1 MKNKSLFFRI
11 LFTCFFFFLSIGC
24 KENKV
29 LQPEESNP
37 PDVIFKKPININ
49 SINDSTVSSETKVIE
64 SEITSTNKK
73 NKKNLTK
80 IVSNQ
85 INGGETL
92 SSILLPQKG
101 VKQGDIFQLSQV
113 NIEGLD
119 FNKIQIGQRYDFI
132 LNSENDSLIYYIH
145 YFSNE
150 NILQVEFN
158 PFAVKKISSADIK
171 NIKIQETQVESSNSV
186 KIEKIVEVKEPA
198 ITKSFLLGI
207 ISFSKSDLFVELEKQ
222 YHTKSK
228 MYLEKET
235 ASAFKR
241 MYKAAKLDGINLK
254 IVSGARNYYSQKSIW
269 ERKFKK
275 NEQAGMSPI
284 ENAKKILL
292 YSSMPSTS
300 RHHWG
305 TDIDINSLE
314 PSYFEYGRGK
324 IEYDWLV
331 KNGAKFGFCQTYSDF
346 DKNDRSSGYQEE
358 SWHWTYMPKS
368 KKFLAEYNKT
378 VGYEDINGFMGS
390 ELAEQLGMIEN
401 YVNGISSDC
410 SN

>member
-1 MKNKSLFFRI
+1 MVAL
-11 LFTCFFFFLSIGC
+11 GC

-37 PDVIFKKPININ
+37 PEVIFKKPIKIN
-49 SINDSTVSSETKVIE
+49 SINDSIVSSEIKVIE
-64 SEITSTNKK
+64 SEITSTHQK

-80 IVSNQ
+80 IISNQ
-85 INGGETL
+85 INSGETL

-101 VKQGDIFQLSQV
+101 VKQGDIFQLSLV
-113 NIEGLD
+113 NIDGLD

-150 NILQVEFN
+150 NILQVNFN
-158 PFAVKKISSADIK
+158 PFSVKKISSKDVK

-207 ISFSKSDLFVELEKQ
+207 ISFSKSNLFVELEKQ

-269 ERKFKK
+269 ERKYKK

-324 IEYDWLV
+324 IEYEWLV

-346 DKNDRSSGYQEE
+346 AKNDRFSGYQEE

-390 ELAEQLGMIEN
+390 GLAEQLGMIEN
-401 YVNGISSDC
+401 YVNGISSTC
-410 SN
+410 E

>member
-1 MKNKSLFFRI
+1 MNSNI
-11 LFTCFFFFLSIGC
+11 LFIKILLPCYLFTVALGC

-29 LQPEESNP
+29 LQPEKSNP
-37 PDVIFKKPININ
+37 PEVIFKKPIKIN

-64 SEITSTNKK
+64 SEITSTDLK

-85 INGGETL
+85 INSGETL

-113 NIEGLD
+113 NIDGLD

-158 PFAVKKISSADIK
+158 PFSVKKISSTDVK
-171 NIKIQETQVESSNSV
+171 NIKIQEPQIVSSNSANS
-186 KIEKIVEVKEPA
+186 EKIVEVKEPA

-378 VGYEDINGFMGS
+378 VGYEDINGFVGS

-401 YVNGISSDC
+401 YVNGISSTC
-410 SN
+410 E

>member
-1 MKNKSLFFRI
+1 
-11 LFTCFFFFLSIGC
+11 
-24 KENKV
+24 
-29 LQPEESNP
+29 
-37 PDVIFKKPININ
+37 
-49 SINDSTVSSETKVIE
+49 
-64 SEITSTNKK
+64 
-73 NKKNLTK
+73 
-80 IVSNQ
+80 
-85 INGGETL
+85 
-92 SSILLPQKG
+92 
-101 VKQGDIFQLSQV
+101 
-113 NIEGLD
+113 
-119 FNKIQIGQRYDFI
+119 
-132 LNSENDSLIYYIH
+132 
-145 YFSNE
+145 
-150 NILQVEFN
+150 
-158 PFAVKKISSADIK
+158 
-171 NIKIQETQVESSNSV
+171 
-186 KIEKIVEVKEPA
+186 
-198 ITKSFLLGI
+198 
-207 ISFSKSDLFVELEKQ
+207 
-222 YHTKSK
+222 
-228 MYLEKET
+228 
-235 ASAFKR
+235 
-241 MYKAAKLDGINLK
+241 
-254 IVSGARNYYSQKSIW
+254 
-269 ERKFKK
+269 
-275 NEQAGMSPI
+275 MSPI

-378 VGYEDINGFMGS
+378 VGYEDINGFLGS

>member
-1 MKNKSLFFRI
+1 MN
-11 LFTCFFFFLSIGC
+11 
-24 KENKV
+24 
-29 LQPEESNP
+29 
-37 PDVIFKKPININ
+37 
-49 SINDSTVSSETKVIE
+49 
-64 SEITSTNKK
+64 
-73 NKKNLTK
+73 
-80 IVSNQ
+80 
-85 INGGETL
+85 
-92 SSILLPQKG
+92 
-101 VKQGDIFQLSQV
+101 QGDIFQLSQV

-158 PFAVKKISSADIK
+158 PFTVKKISSTDVK

-378 VGYEDINGFMGS
+378 VGYEDINGLFLGS
-390 ELAEQLGMIEN
+390 ELAAEQLGMIEN

>member
-1 MKNKSLFFRI
+1 MVAL
-11 LFTCFFFFLSIGC
+11 GC

-37 PDVIFKKPININ
+37 PEVIFKKPININ

-64 SEITSTNKK
+64 SEITSTNQK

-85 INGGETL
+85 INSGETL

-158 PFAVKKISSADIK
+158 PFAVKKISSTDVN
-171 NIKIQETQVESSNSV
+171 NIKIQETQVKSSNSV

-401 YVNGISSDC
+401 YVNGISSTC
-410 SN
+410 E

>member
-1 MKNKSLFFRI
+1 MVAL
-11 LFTCFFFFLSIGC
+11 GC

-37 PDVIFKKPININ
+37 PEVIFKKPININ
-49 SINDSTVSSETKVIE
+49 SINDSTLSSETKVIE
-64 SEITSTNKK
+64 SEITSTNQK

-85 INGGETL
+85 INSGETL

-101 VKQGDIFQLSQV
+101 VNQGDIFQLSQV

-158 PFAVKKISSADIK
+158 PFTVKKISSTDVK

-186 KIEKIVEVKEPA
+186 KTEKIVEVKEPA

-378 VGYEDINGFMGS
+378 VGYEDINGFLGS

>member
-1 MKNKSLFFRI
+1 MVAL
-11 LFTCFFFFLSIGC
+11 GC

-37 PDVIFKKPININ
+37 PEVIFKKPININ

-73 NKKNLTK
+73 NLTK

-85 INGGETL
+85 INSGETL

-150 NILQVEFN
+150 NILQVEFD
-158 PFAVKKISSADIK
+158 PFSVKKISSADIK

-275 NEQAGMSPI
+275 NEQSGMSPV

-292 YSSMPSTS
+292 YS
-300 RHHWG
+300 
-305 TDIDINSLE
+305 INI
-314 PSYFEYGRGK
+314 Y
-324 IEYDWLV
+324 
-331 KNGAKFGFCQTYSDF
+331 TYSI
-346 DKNDRSSGYQEE
+346 
-358 SWHWTYMPKS
+358 
-368 KKFLAEYNKT
+368 L
-378 VGYEDINGFMGS
+378 
-390 ELAEQLGMIEN
+390 
-401 YVNGISSDC
+401 
-410 SN
+410 

>member
-1 MKNKSLFFRI
+1 MVAL
-11 LFTCFFFFLSIGC
+11 GC

-37 PDVIFKKPININ
+37 PEVIFKKPININ
-49 SINDSTVSSETKVIE
+49 SINDSTLSSETKVIE
-64 SEITSTNKK
+64 SEITSTNQK

-85 INGGETL
+85 INSGETL

-101 VKQGDIFQLSQV
+101 VNQGDIFQLSQV

-158 PFAVKKISSADIK
+158 PFTVKKISSTDVK

-378 VGYEDINGFMGS
+378 VGYEDINGFLGS

>member
-1 MKNKSLFFRI
+1 M
-11 LFTCFFFFLSIGC
+11 
-24 KENKV
+24 
-29 LQPEESNP
+29 
-37 PDVIFKKPININ
+37 
-49 SINDSTVSSETKVIE
+49 
-64 SEITSTNKK
+64 
-73 NKKNLTK
+73 
-80 IVSNQ
+80 
-85 INGGETL
+85 
-92 SSILLPQKG
+92 
-101 VKQGDIFQLSQV
+101 KQGDIFQLSQV

-158 PFAVKKISSADIK
+158 PFAVKKISSTDVK

-186 KIEKIVEVKEPA
+186 KTEKIVEVKEPA

-269 ERKFKK
+269 ERKMSKLECLQLKMQKK
-275 NEQAGMSPI
+275 YSYTAQCLQLPDITGVPI
-284 ENAKKILL
+284 
-292 YSSMPSTS
+292 ST
-300 RHHWG
+300 
-305 TDIDINSLE
+305 
-314 PSYFEYGRGK
+314 
-324 IEYDWLV
+324 
-331 KNGAKFGFCQTYSDF
+331 
-346 DKNDRSSGYQEE
+346 
-358 SWHWTYMPKS
+358 
-368 KKFLAEYNKT
+368 
-378 VGYEDINGFMGS
+378 
-390 ELAEQLGMIEN
+390 
-401 YVNGISSDC
+401 
-410 SN
+410 

>member
-1 MKNKSLFFRI
+1 MVAL
-11 LFTCFFFFLSIGC
+11 GC

-37 PDVIFKKPININ
+37 PEVIFKKPIKIN
-49 SINDSTVSSETKVIE
+49 SINDSIVSSEIKVIE
-64 SEITSTNKK
+64 SEITSTHQK

-80 IVSNQ
+80 IISNQ
-85 INGGETL
+85 INSGETL

-101 VKQGDIFQLSQV
+101 VKQGDIFQLSIV

-150 NILQVEFN
+150 NILQVNFN
-158 PFAVKKISSADIK
+158 PFSVKKISSKDVK

-207 ISFSKSDLFVELEKQ
+207 ISFSKSNLFVELEKQ
-222 YHTKSK
+222 YHTKNK

-269 ERKFKK
+269 ERKYKK

-324 IEYDWLV
+324 IEYEWLV

-346 DKNDRSSGYQEE
+346 AKNDRFSGYQEE

-390 ELAEQLGMIEN
+390 GLAEQLGMIEN
-401 YVNGISSDC
+401 YVNGISSTC
-410 SN
+410 E

>member
-1 MKNKSLFFRI
+1 MVAL
-11 LFTCFFFFLSIGC
+11 GC

-37 PDVIFKKPININ
+37 PEVIFKKPIKIN
-49 SINDSTVSSETKVIE
+49 SINDSIVSSEIKVIE
-64 SEITSTNKK
+64 SEITSTHQK

-80 IVSNQ
+80 IISNQ
-85 INGGETL
+85 INSGETL
-92 SSILLPQKG
+92 SSILLRQKG
-101 VKQGDIFQLSQV
+101 VKQGDIFQLSIV

-150 NILQVEFN
+150 NILQVNFN
-158 PFAVKKISSADIK
+158 PFSVKKISSKDVK

-207 ISFSKSDLFVELEKQ
+207 ISFSKSNLFVELEKQ

-269 ERKFKK
+269 ERKYKK

-324 IEYDWLV
+324 IEYEWLV

-346 DKNDRSSGYQEE
+346 AKNDRFSGYQEE

-390 ELAEQLGMIEN
+390 GLAEQLGMIEN
-401 YVNGISSDC
+401 YVNGISSTC
-410 SN
+410 E

>member
-1 MKNKSLFFRI
+1 MNCNI
-11 LFTCFFFFLSIGC
+11 LFIKILLPCYLCTLALGC

-37 PDVIFKKPININ
+37 PEVIFKKPININ

-64 SEITSTNKK
+64 SEITSTNQK

-85 INGGETL
+85 INSGETL

-158 PFAVKKISSADIK
+158 PFAVKKISSTDVK

-401 YVNGISSDC
+401 YVNGISSTC
-410 SN
+410 E